1 MSWSSFVV
9 WFISGRTIERMETKF
24 EEMGGA
30 INGML
35 VKENQNHRIQR
46 SEKPQTMPSPR
57 SFSFG
62 NFWGWC
68 GAMNLKEKKNV
79 R

>member
-1 MSWSSFVV
+1 MSWSSIVV
-9 WFISGRTIERMETKF
+9 WFISGRAIERMETEL

-35 VKENQNHRIQR
+35 VKENQNHTIQ
-46 SEKPQTMPSPR
+46 T
-57 SFSFG
+57 
-62 NFWGWC
+62 FWEAPNNAISTFVFIWEYLGLVR
-68 GAMNLKEKKNV
+68 GYEFEKKNY